1 MVDYEDTECYFL
13 RGEVDIIGYFEVF
26 KNIYYADIFYEI
38 YSVFIADLFLG

>member
-26 KNIYYADIFYEI
+26 KNISDADIFYEI
-38 YSVFIADLFLG
+38 YSLFIADLFRG